1 MARHRREVAGLM
13 LIELLVALTIL
24 SLLLTFAVPAY
35 GRWMAEYRQRN
46 LAQALA
52 GALTLARSEAIK
64 HGFRVNVC
72 KSRDGRLCAD
82 DGAWTPGWLTH
93 TDDNANGQVDGDDE
107 IVYAA
112 PAPPDKITIVGNRPV
127 ADYVSYTSLGHARL
141 ASGALQMGTF
151 TVCTP
156 GLTALTVILA
166 NSGRVRIAKTSEPC
180 A

>member
-1 MARHRREVAGLM
+1 MARHRRGVAGVT

-24 SLLLTFAVPAY
+24 SLLLTLAVPAY

-46 LAQALA
+46 QAQALA
-52 GALTLARSEAIK
+52 AALTLARSEAIK

-82 DGAWTPGWLTH
+82 DGGWTPGWLMH
-93 TDDNANGQVDGDDE
+93 TDDNANGQVDDDE
-107 IVYAA
+107 DVVRAE

-141 ASGALQMGTF
+141 SNGALQMGTF
-151 TVCTP
+151 TVCSS
-156 GLTALTVILA
+156 GLTALKVILA
-166 NSGRVRIAKTSEPC
+166 NSGRVRIVKTSEPC

>member
-1 MARHRREVAGLM
+1 MTRHRRGVAGTT
-13 LIELLVALTIL
+13 LIELLAALAVL
-24 SLLLTFAVPAY
+24 ALLLTFAVPTY

-46 LAQALA
+46 QAQALA

-72 KSRDGRLCAD
+72 KSGDGKVCAD
-82 DGAWTPGWLTH
+82 DGGWTPGWLIH
-93 TDDNANGQVDGDDE
+93 TDDNANGQVDDDDE
-107 IVYAA
+107 IVRAD
-112 PAPPDKITIVGNRPV
+112 PAHPDRISIVGNRPV

-141 ASGALQMGTF
+141 SNGALQMGTF
-151 TVCTP
+151 TVCSS
-156 GLTALTVILA
+156 GLTALKVILA